1 MQIKNRKFNVAGVTF
16 YKNDVHEGELVN
28 FELEPNN
35 THDKNAIK
43 VLNKHNQMLGHI
55 PKENAKEIQ
64 SFLKGKYPHY
74 CAKVVETWTPDD
86 EDFEVPKI
94 LAHFANNPSELPFAS
109 QEWKDN
115 LYGLSRKPTPDEAS
129 FNRLLFFFLIV
140 FSLIVWYLVAKFTD
154 SYLFPTF
161 ASALVIWLG
170 IKWLTR
176 DR

>member
-1 MQIKNRKFNVAGVTF
+1 MQIKNRKFNVVGVTF
-16 YKNDVHEGELVN
+16 YKNDVNVGELVN

-35 THDKNAIK
+35 PHDKNTIK
-43 VLNKHNQMLGHI
+43 VLNKHNQMLGYI

-64 SFLKGKYPHY
+64 SFFNGKYPHY

-94 LAHFANNPSELPFAS
+94 LAHFANNSSELPFAP

-115 LYGLSRKPTPDEAS
+115 LYGLSRMPTVEEAS
-129 FNRLLFFFLIV
+129 FNRLFFLFLIV
-140 FSLIVWYLVAKFTD
+140 FSVILWNLVAHYTD
-154 SYLFPTF
+154 SYLFPTL
-161 ASALVIWLG
+161 ASALVLWLG